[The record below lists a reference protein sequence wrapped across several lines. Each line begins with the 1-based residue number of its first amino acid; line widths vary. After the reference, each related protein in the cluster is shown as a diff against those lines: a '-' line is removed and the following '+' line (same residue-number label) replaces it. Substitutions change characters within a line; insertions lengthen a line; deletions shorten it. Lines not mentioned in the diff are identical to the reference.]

1 MGNLVLAGF
10 AFLAGYIGAQSG
22 RCFSQL
28 LEVTFPGVS
37 WRIASLLL
45 PVVLIGWFGVEAAIF
60 GNLIGQIFELGEI
73 ARRVVM
79 SVATVMFAT
88 TCYLGFRAIRAVSV
102 ILVPL
107 IVVLGCAALV
117 LRFINSL
124 TFSSCTNRQKMA
136 PYPYTTRTGSVSDAA
151 SEPLSNCAVGDR
163 ETDVDRS
170 GGEIHAPVFRG
181 APRQDDSAGGR
192 GLVQ

>member
-1 MGNLVLAGF
+1 MGRGLALPLSHDGLLSELGSSCLETVSSRTMGDGVH
-10 AFLAGYIGAQSG
+10 ASTAGRG
-22 RCFSQL
+22 
-28 LEVTFPGVS
+28 
-37 WRIASLLL
+37 
-45 PVVLIGWFGVEAAIF
+45 AAIF
-60 GNLIGQIFELGEI
+60 WQPNSMAKGDYTIS
-73 ARRVVM
+73 A
-79 SVATVMFAT
+79 MFAQT
-88 TCYLGFRAIRAVSV
+88 EPSGHPNAYG
-102 ILVPL
+102 
-107 IVVLGCAALV
+107 LV